1 MRVVHLN
8 CGAASHVGLVR
19 SANQDAYL
27 ASSPVFVV
35 ADGMGGHQGGE
46 VASAIVVE
54 EFAHLVADGFDATDG
69 IGAVARVLAIAQERI
84 ATHVVEQQAGGTG
97 YYAGTT
103 VAAALLCADQ
113 EGPKW
118 LLANLGDS
126 RIYKVH
132 QGRFEQVT
140 VDHSVV
146 QELVESGTIDAAAAA
161 THPERHVIT
170 RALSAAGRTDPDY
183 FLLPLASAERLLI
196 CSDGVSGM
204 VDGDTLG
211 ALIREVP
218 DPRDAA
224 EAVVAAALRG
234 GGEDNATA
242 IVVDVVGWSESDS
255 QAIRS
260 EPVSLEEKLGALP

>member
-1 MRVVHLN
+1 MVHLN
-8 CGAASHVGLVR
+8 CGAATHVGWVR
-19 SANQDAYL
+19 STNQDAYL
-27 ASSPVFVV
+27 AAAPVFVV

-46 VASAIVVE
+46 VASAIVIE
-54 EFAHLVADGFDATDG
+54 EFARLVQAGFEPREA
-69 IGAVARVLAIAQERI
+69 IGAVARALALSQDRIAQ
-84 ATHVVEQQAGGTG
+84 HVAEHQRDGAVS

-103 VAAALLCADQ
+103 VAAALVCADE

-118 LLANLGDS
+118 LLVNLGDS

-132 QGRFEQVT
+132 QDRVEQVS

-146 QELVESGTIDAAAAA
+146 QELVDSGTITSTAAAS
-161 THPERHVIT
+161 HPERHVIT

-183 FLLPLASAERLLI
+183 FVLPLASAQRLLI

-204 VDGDTLG
+204 VAPDVL
-211 ALIREVP
+211 ASVLIDVA

-224 EAVVAAALRG
+224 DAVVAAALSG

-242 IVVDVVGWSESDS
+242 IVVDVVGWSEADS
-255 QAIRS
+255 PRNRS